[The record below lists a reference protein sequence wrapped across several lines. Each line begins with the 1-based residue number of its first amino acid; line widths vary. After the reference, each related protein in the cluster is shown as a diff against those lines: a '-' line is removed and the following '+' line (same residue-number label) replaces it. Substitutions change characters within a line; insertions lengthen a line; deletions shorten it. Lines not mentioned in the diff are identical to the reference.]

1 MDSSAGSA
9 KGERRSSW
17 HFVRGSP
24 SLLSAELHAIELS
37 PIVWPMNE
45 VVVVELGVLEQEDI
59 SDPRAKIA
67 VRLKVRRIL
76 VIAISGKRQSEA

>member
-1 MDSSAGSA
+1 
-9 KGERRSSW
+9 
-17 HFVRGSP
+17 
-24 SLLSAELHAIELS
+24 
-37 PIVWPMNE
+37 MNE